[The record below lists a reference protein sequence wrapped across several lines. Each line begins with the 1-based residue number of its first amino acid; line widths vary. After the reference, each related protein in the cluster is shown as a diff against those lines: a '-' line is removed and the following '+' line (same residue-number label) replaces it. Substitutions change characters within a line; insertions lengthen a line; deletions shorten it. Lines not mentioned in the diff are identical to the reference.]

1 MLLKQEE
8 VNRLKKE
15 IKEKQEKLNK
25 SSRYDTFDD
34 DDFKKMP

>member
-15 IKEKQEKLNK
+15 IKEKEDNLYK
-25 SSRYDTFDD
+25 SSDD
-34 DDFKKMP
+34 EF